1 MVRVRTGGRT
11 IDVIISNV
19 NLLFLAP
26 PLTLQLVVNGLLV
39 GAIFALSA
47 YGMALVWGVMNII
60 NITQGEFVILGGFI
74 TVVIAESGFHP
85 LLGIVVAPIILYCLG
100 WLIYKVVVRHVV
112 DKDIFVSLLA
122 TFGISILLQQ
132 MMNQIFGA
140 DIRRAPHGLSTWSFF
155 DGIVTI
161 EQIKLVSAAVAVTV
175 AITLVIFL
183 KRSRL
188 GQAIR
193 ATAQN
198 ARAARIMGID
208 TERVYAATYSLNAAV
223 CGAAGALVAM
233 IWVVEPYLGLI
244 FTIRSFMIVVA
255 AGLGNL
261 AGVVVA
267 GTGLGALENMA
278 GFILGTEFQIAFV
291 FGLLIVILVGRST
304 MLGRKRQYLK

>member
-1 MVRVRTGGRT
+1 MLV
-11 IDVIISNV
+11 
-19 NLLFLAP
+19 LAP
-26 PLTLQLVVNGLLV
+26 PLALQLLINGLLV
-39 GAIFALSA
+39 GAIFALIA

-60 NITQGEFVILGGFI
+60 NITQGEFVIFGGFI
-74 TVVIAESGFHP
+74 AVMLADAGLHP
-85 LLGIVVAPIILYCLG
+85 LFGIVVAPIVLYCLG
-100 WLIYKVVVRHVV
+100 MVIYYAVIRHVV

-132 MMNQIFGA
+132 LMNQIFGA
-140 DIRRAPHGLSTWSFF
+140 DIRRADHGLGIWSYF
-155 DGIVTI
+155 DGIVTV
-161 EQIKLVSAAVAVTV
+161 EQIKLVSAALAIAV
-175 AITLVIFL
+175 AITLVTFL

-198 ARAARIMGID
+198 ARAARIMGIN

-233 IWVVEPYLGLI
+233 IWAIEPYLGLI
-244 FTIRSFMIVVA
+244 FTIRSFMIVVT

-261 AGVVVA
+261 TGVVVA
-267 GTGLGALENMA
+267 GTGLGVLENFA

-304 MLGRKRQYLK
+304 MLGRKRLYLK

>member
-1 MVRVRTGGRT
+1 MCRGGRT

-39 GAIFALSA
+39 GAIFALAA

-74 TVVIAESGFHP
+74 TVVLAEAGIHP
-85 LLGIVVAPIILYCLG
+85 LFGIVVAPIVLFFVGLV
-100 WLIYKVVVRHVV
+100 IYLVVIRHVV

-132 MMNQIFGA
+132 LMNQIFGA
-140 DIRRAPHGLSTWSFF
+140 DIRRAAHGLGTWSFF

-161 EQIKLVSAAVAVTV
+161 EQIKLVSALLAISVAVV
-175 AITLVIFL
+175 LVVFL

-198 ARAARIMGID
+198 ARAARIMGIN

-233 IWVVEPYLGLI
+233 VWAIEPYLGLI
-244 FTIRSFMIVVA
+244 FTIRSFMIVVT

-261 AGVVVA
+261 VGVVFA

-291 FGLLIVILVGRST
+291 FGLLVVILVVRNAV
-304 MLGRKRQYLK
+304 LGRKRRYLK

>member
-1 MVRVRTGGRT
+1 MLV
-11 IDVIISNV
+11 
-19 NLLFLAP
+19 LAP
-26 PLTLQLVVNGLLV
+26 PLALQLLINGLLV
-39 GAIFALSA
+39 GAIFALIA

-60 NITQGEFVILGGFI
+60 NITQGEFVIFGGFI
-74 TVVIAESGFHP
+74 AVVLADAGLHP
-85 LLGIVVAPIILYCLG
+85 LFGIVVAPIVLYCLG
-100 WLIYKVVVRHVV
+100 MVIYYAVIRHVV

-132 MMNQIFGA
+132 LMNQIFGA
-140 DIRRAPHGLSTWSFF
+140 DIRRAAHGLGIWSYF
-155 DGIVTI
+155 DGIVTV
-161 EQIKLVSAAVAVTV
+161 EQIKLVSAALAIAV
-175 AITLVIFL
+175 AITLVTFL

-198 ARAARIMGID
+198 ARAARIMGIN

-233 IWVVEPYLGLI
+233 IWAIEPYLGLI
-244 FTIRSFMIVVA
+244 FTIRSFMIVVT

-261 AGVVVA
+261 TGVVVA
-267 GTGLGALENMA
+267 GTGLGVLENFA

-304 MLGRKRQYLK
+304 MLGRKRLYLK

>member
-233 IWVVEPYLGLI
+233 VWAIEPYLGLI
-244 FTIRSFMIVVA
+244 FTIRSFMIVVT

-267 GTGLGALENMA
+267 GTSLGALENMA

-291 FGLLIVILVGRST
+291 FGLLIVILVARST

>member
-1 MVRVRTGGRT
+1 M
-11 IDVIISNV
+11 
-19 NLLFLAP
+19 
-26 PLTLQLVVNGLLV
+26 TLQLVVNGLLV

-233 IWVVEPYLGLI
+233 VWAIEPYLGLI
-244 FTIRSFMIVVA
+244 FTIRSFMIVVT

-267 GTGLGALENMA
+267 GTSLGALENMA

-291 FGLLIVILVGRST
+291 FGLLIVILVARST

>member
-1 MVRVRTGGRT
+1 M
-11 IDVIISNV
+11 
-19 NLLFLAP
+19 
-26 PLTLQLVVNGLLV
+26 TLQLVVNGLLV

-233 IWVVEPYLGLI
+233 VWAIEPYLGLI
-244 FTIRSFMIVVA
+244 FTIRSFMIVVT

-267 GTGLGALENMA
+267 GTSLGALENMA

>member
-1 MVRVRTGGRT
+1 MRWGDRT
-11 IDVIISNV
+11 IDVIIANV
-19 NLLFLAP
+19 TLLLDIP
-26 PLTLQLVVNGLLV
+26 PLSLQLLVNGLLV
-39 GAIFALSA
+39 GAIFALCA

-74 TVVIAESGFHP
+74 TVTLADAGLHP
-85 LLGIVVAPIILYCLG
+85 LFGIVVAPIVLFCLG
-100 WLIYKVVVRHVV
+100 LVIYYVVIRYVV

-132 MMNQIFGA
+132 LMNQIFGA
-140 DIRRAPHGLSTWSFF
+140 DIRRADHGLGIWSYF

-161 EQIKLVSAAVAVTV
+161 EQIKLVSAALALAV
-175 AITLVIFL
+175 AITLVMFL

-198 ARAARIMGID
+198 ARAARIMGIN

-233 IWVVEPYLGLI
+233 IWAIEPYLGLI
-244 FTIRSFMIVVA
+244 FTIRSFMIVVT

-261 AGVVVA
+261 TGVVVA
-267 GTGLGALENMA
+267 GTGLGVLENFA

>member
-1 MVRVRTGGRT
+1 M
-11 IDVIISNV
+11 
-19 NLLFLAP
+19 FLAP
-26 PLTLQLVVNGLLV
+26 PLVLQLVLNGLLV
-39 GAIFALSA
+39 GAIFALTA

-74 TVVIAESGFHP
+74 AVVLADAGLHPLFGIVASPIVLFCLGLVIYYVVI
-85 LLGIVVAPIILYCLG
+85 
-100 WLIYKVVVRHVV
+100 RHVV

-132 MMNQIFGA
+132 LMNQIFGA
-140 DIRRAPHGLSTWSFF
+140 DIRRAAHGLGTWAYF

-161 EQIKLVSAAVAVTV
+161 EQIKLVSAAVAIAV
-175 AITLVIFL
+175 AITLVMFL

-198 ARAARIMGID
+198 ARAARIMGIN
-208 TERVYAATYSLNAAV
+208 TERVYAATYALNAAV

-233 IWVVEPYLGLI
+233 IWAIEPYLGLI

-261 AGVVVA
+261 TGVVIAGV
-267 GTGLGALENMA
+267 GLGALENMA

-291 FGLLIVILVGRST
+291 FGLLIVILVWRST
-304 MLGRKRQYLK
+304 MLGRKRLYLK